1 MSARPGNTQILCE
14 ISASRSLR
22 ALSVHGNSAYFVVLS
37 GRTKTIREK
46 DPKSKVPCTYAEFST
61 SPSVSSFSMGKLPR
75 LISRRYRREIGGRGV
90 RGGGGRGGGGGG
102 GGRRGGRESSGGG
115 KGEID
120 RGRDRVGRRVR
131 EEGGV

>member
-61 SPSVSSFSMGKLPR
+61 SPSVSSFNMGKLPR

-90 RGGGGRGGGGGG
+90 RGGGGRGRLGGGG
-102 GGRRGGRESSGGG
+102 RGGRESR
-115 KGEID
+115 GE
-120 RGRDRVGRRVR
+120 
-131 EEGGV
+131 EKEK